1 MNELTSGATGLAA
14 TGIIA
19 IMVIA
24 SLVAWFFVNRVSV
37 RANQQIQLLESLLA
51 EQKRQNLLLHRL
63 TDALTSAEQDAKGG
77 VSDVNE
83 DYTRLI
89 PER

>member
-1 MNELTSGATGLAA
+1 
-14 TGIIA
+14 
-19 IMVIA
+19 MVIV

-63 TDALTSAEQDAKGG
+63 TGALTNAEQNAKGR

-83 DYTRLI
+83 DYARLI

>member
-1 MNELTSGATGLAA
+1 MNELTSGATAIA
-14 TGIIA
+14 STVIIV
-19 IMVIA
+19 IMVIV

-63 TDALTSAEQDAKGG
+63 TGALTSAEQNAKGR

-83 DYTRLI
+83 DYARLI

>member
-1 MNELTSGATGLAA
+1 
-14 TGIIA
+14 
-19 IMVIA
+19 MVIV

-63 TDALTSAEQDAKGG
+63 TGALTSAEQNAKGR

-83 DYTRLI
+83 DYARLI